1 MIIKLVPRLES
12 LSFLLL
18 SKKRNPFVI
27 LRIKPNPERNLT
39 TQKKIKNVKDVILI
53 QKTRIRI
60 INKVEIINPVKYNLL
75 NFLGV
80 IYKLQIDAIK

>member
-1 MIIKLVPRLES
+1 MIIKLALLLES

-18 SKKRNPFVI
+18 SIKRKPFVI

-39 TQKKIKNVKDVILI
+39 TQKKIKNVYEVILI

-60 INKVEIINPVKYNLL
+60 ISKVEINNPVKYIVL
-75 NFLGV
+75 NFLTF